1 MLTALGVK
9 SVLMVPGL
17 HHGHCPCAVTASAM
31 AQVLTRIRDTRSNV
45 AWVIVTPGGALWQVD
60 ARWYGRSGGRCSC
73 SARLAH
79 QPGRPRRA
87 HRASAPTPWRAQ
99 VEVLR
104 TAHGVPHI
112 YADTFEALGY
122 ALGYLQV
129 EDYGERVPRGLLR
142 ARCELALDEGRAALD
157 VDFGSQP
164 YYRRAVEVYPA
175 LQQDTRAVYAGFA
188 ADVNRYLAQHPDE
201 FAGWVA
207 APAIREG
214 EHE

>member
-1 MLTALGVK
+1 MAGRRALDRPLGWA
-9 SVLMVPGL
+9 LL
-17 HHGHCPCAVTASAM
+17 LLCAAGAS
-31 AQVLTRIRDTRSNV
+31 TG
-45 AWVIVTPGGALWQVD
+45 TP
-60 ARWYGRSGGRCSC
+60 
-73 SARLAH
+73 SARAQGGVADALA
-79 QPGRPRRA
+79 
-87 HRASAPTPWRAQ
+87 AQ

-142 ARCELALDEGRAALD
+142 ARGELALHEGRAALD
-157 VDFGSQP
+157 ADFGSQP

-175 LQQDTRAVYAGFA
+175 LQQDTRDVYDGFA
-188 ADVNRYLAQHPDE
+188 AGVNRYLAQHPEE

-207 APAIREG
+207 DPFRGWLARPCCPTLRATPARRPVRPHRRRHPRSPEAPGRHRGPARPMTG
-214 EHE
+214 GTGNRY

>member
-1 MLTALGVK
+1 M
-9 SVLMVPGL
+9 
-17 HHGHCPCAVTASAM
+17 
-31 AQVLTRIRDTRSNV
+31 
-45 AWVIVTPGGALWQVD
+45 
-60 ARWYGRSGGRCSC
+60 
-73 SARLAH
+73 
-79 QPGRPRRA
+79 
-87 HRASAPTPWRAQ
+87 
-99 VEVLR
+99 LR

-142 ARCELALDEGRAALD
+142 ARGELALDEGRAALD

-214 EHE
+214 EHA

>member
-1 MLTALGVK
+1 MAGRRALVRPIGWA
-9 SVLMVPGL
+9 LL
-17 HHGHCPCAVTASAM
+17 LLCAAGASTGTPSAR
-31 AQVLTRIRDTRSNV
+31 AQG
-45 AWVIVTPGGALWQVD
+45 GGAD
-60 ARWYGRSGGRCSC
+60 A
-73 SARLAH
+73 LA
-79 QPGRPRRA
+79 
-87 HRASAPTPWRAQ
+87 AQ

-142 ARCELALDEGRAALD
+142 ARGELALDEGRAARD

-175 LQQDTRAVYAGFA
+175 LQQDTRAVYARFA

-214 EHE
+214 EHA